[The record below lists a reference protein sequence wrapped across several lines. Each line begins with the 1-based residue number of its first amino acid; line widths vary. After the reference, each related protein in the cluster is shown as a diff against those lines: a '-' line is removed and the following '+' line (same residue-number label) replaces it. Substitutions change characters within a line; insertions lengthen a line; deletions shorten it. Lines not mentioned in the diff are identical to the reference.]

1 MDNKIFNNYMSPELI
16 NILENKYDITLIN
29 LEMINIFSLGM
40 ILIQLILL
48 L

>member
-1 MDNKIFNNYMSPELI
+1 MSPELI

-40 ILIQLILL
+40 LLI
-48 L
+48 

>member
-1 MDNKIFNNYMSPELI
+1 MSPELI
-16 NILENKYDITLIN
+16 EVLKNRYNFEIISLEK
-29 LEMINIFSLGM
+29 INIFSIGM